1 MSNSKNITVTQFRG
15 YKAFMDMFD
24 ASDTVLNGSD
34 SQTSKADEKLESTK
48 IRVGEVLRFYPAT
61 DKVLVK
67 FNDNTTERCVESHL
81 VVSGEVNVSFT
92 PVGDASVDTTYNEQC
107 IIPVNKFYAIVLNI
121 RDSDNKKEN
130 CVIGYISKDNQLILN
145 NAYTGELKLQYYDS
159 SIILNQDSITIK
171 SDNVTINGNDAL
183 TTDTKDYYS
192 KTEVDVL
199 IKGLNDRLTILENNG
214 GGT

>member
-192 KTEVDVL
+192 KTEVDTL
-199 IKGLNDRLTILENNG
+199 IKGLNDRLTVLENNG